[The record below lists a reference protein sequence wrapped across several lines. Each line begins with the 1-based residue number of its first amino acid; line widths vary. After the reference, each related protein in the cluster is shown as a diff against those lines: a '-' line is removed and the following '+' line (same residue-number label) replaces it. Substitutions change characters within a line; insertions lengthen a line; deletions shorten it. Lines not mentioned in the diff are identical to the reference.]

1 MVGETRI
8 QDRIQRLDLDIGR
21 QGRKIRIEVVDA
33 YEGFVFPDL
42 HIAEVAV
49 NYPENVAAD
58 TARLDKY
65 LESSAAKK
73 AATGFH
79 DDIDAAYAAC
89 KAAEFGDRENFAVLT
104 DAVADGPP
112 FLRPLITR
120 YVPAGFRAQAIRSS
134 GRAQKAVRKLLDPNG
149 IPALEL
155 AALRASGRDQYE
167 LLDLVER
174 FYAYQDLKGGPSRNV
189 GYWGE
194 PGWAP
199 GQLQSFGEPLA
210 IEADRYGGVW
220 VADTGNSRIQKWD
233 EDGKP
238 VKVWGASPDIA
249 SEWFE
254 KGRKWY
260 VSGSKPGE
268 GSGAWINP
276 VDVEVIS
283 TKEQDGFAALDA
295 KGRVQIYDGE
305 GRPVI
310 GWKVETRRAAVS
322 GIGGS
327 AYIEFVPKTEQLVVI
342 IEEQAV
348 VYTLDSEEVGRFELA
363 DGTPNAAEVDKKG
376 RLLLAYG
383 REIIAYNAQ
392 DGFRYGM
399 VIDDDVLGQGFED
412 VDLAMDEEDRLW
424 VLTDMG
430 WAFKFKK
437 PGKLEHK
444 TLVIDRPIENQR
456 IAVHQ
461 GVIYLTSDDRIEKL
475 DVVQI
480 RMDQAQ
486 AEKDAKAQESP

>member
-1 MVGETRI
+1 M
-8 QDRIQRLDLDIGR
+8 
-21 QGRKIRIEVVDA
+21 
-33 YEGFVFPDL
+33 
-42 HIAEVAV
+42 
-49 NYPENVAAD
+49 
-58 TARLDKY
+58 
-65 LESSAAKK
+65 
-73 AATGFH
+73 
-79 DDIDAAYAAC
+79 
-89 KAAEFGDRENFAVLT
+89 
-104 DAVADGPP
+104 
-112 FLRPLITR
+112 
-120 YVPAGFRAQAIRSS
+120 
-134 GRAQKAVRKLLDPNG
+134 
-149 IPALEL
+149 
-155 AALRASGRDQYE
+155 
-167 LLDLVER
+167 
-174 FYAYQDLKGGPSRNV
+174 
-189 GYWGE
+189 
-194 PGWAP
+194 
-199 GQLQSFGEPLA
+199 
-210 IEADRYGGVW
+210 
-220 VADTGNSRIQKWD
+220 
-233 EDGKP
+233 
-238 VKVWGASPDIA
+238 
-249 SEWFE
+249 
-254 KGRKWY
+254 
-260 VSGSKPGE
+260 
-268 GSGAWINP
+268 
-276 VDVEVIS
+276 DVEVIS

-327 AYIEFVPKTEQLVVI
+327 AYIEFVLKTEQLVVI